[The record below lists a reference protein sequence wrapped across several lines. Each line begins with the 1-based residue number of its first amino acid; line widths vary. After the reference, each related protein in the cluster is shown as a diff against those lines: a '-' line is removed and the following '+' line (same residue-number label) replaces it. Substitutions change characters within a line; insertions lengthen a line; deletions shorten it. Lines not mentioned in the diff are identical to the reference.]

1 MNHEHNQD
9 ELIEL
14 GTATVE
20 TKGAFSGVPD
30 SERTLQPIAGLS
42 DD

>member
-1 MNHEHNQD
+1 MERT
-9 ELIEL
+9 EEVIEL

-20 TKGAFSGVPD
+20 TKGPFGQGIDEAKRQV
-30 SERTLQPIAGLS
+30 LAGLS